1 MAKRKVVTR
10 RTQTPRRSAANPT
23 SPLARAAYTFPQ
35 PADSGLQAQKYHRQ
49 SPAQPRQPLPAPT
62 GLKPYELRL
71 EQILGDSAVAGI
83 VQTGQMTFH
92 SAGDTGGINYP
103 FAQQAVA
110 QALEADM
117 QLAHPAAFFYHLG
130 DVVYFNGE
138 RSSYYPQFYEPYAD
152 YHAPIFSIPGNHDGD
167 VAPGSTDAS
176 LAGFVENFCA
186 VQPHRTAESQEVV
199 RDAMIQPNVYW
210 TLKAPFVTI
219 VGVYTNCP
227 EGGYVDSEQAAWL
240 EQEMAAVPI
249 GQALIVALHHPVYS
263 LSGTHV
269 GSQQMGSLLADA
281 ISVSKRVPDAIFTG
295 HVHNYQRFTDVIE
308 GWQVPVIVAG
318 AGGYWH
324 QHPVMK
330 DPKSGRPIKVPYK
343 GDAHTTLESYCDD
356 HHGYLRVTVSPK
368 EIVAQYVQVPSQH
381 DAKGTTPT
389 VIDTWTVDLVKHTT
403 S

>member
-1 MAKRKVVTR
+1 
-10 RTQTPRRSAANPT
+10 
-23 SPLARAAYTFPQ
+23 
-35 PADSGLQAQKYHRQ
+35 
-49 SPAQPRQPLPAPT
+49 
-62 GLKPYELRL
+62 
-71 EQILGDSAVAGI
+71 
-83 VQTGQMTFH
+83 MTFH

-167 VAPGSTDAS
+167 VAPGSIDAS

-210 TLKAPFVTI
+210 TLKAPFVTL

-249 GQALIVALHHPVYS
+249 GQALIVALHPPVYS

-295 HVHNYQRFTDVIE
+295 HVHNYHRFTDLIE
-308 GWQVPVIVAG
+308 ARQVPATVADTRC
-318 AGGYWH
+318 YSH
-324 QHPVMK
+324 HHP
-330 DPKSGRPIKVPYK
+330 
-343 GDAHTTLESYCDD
+343 ALTT
-356 HHGYLRVTVSPK
+356 
-368 EIVAQYVQVPSQH
+368 
-381 DAKGTTPT
+381 
-389 VIDTWTVDLVKHTT
+389 
-403 S
+403 